1 MANTLSIALRAESD
15 LMEAF
20 NWYEARSA
28 GLGHEFL
35 RCVEARLNLIARAPE
50 IFRRRGPL
58 HRLAKTDRF
67 PYAIYFI
74 WEEGESHVAVRRVL
88 HFSQNSDQAL
98 KSR

>member
-1 MANTLSIALRAESD
+1 MANTLSIAPRAEAD

-20 NWYEARSA
+20 KWYEAQSI

-35 RCVEARLNLIARAPE
+35 RCVEARLNFIARMPQ

-58 HRLAKTDRF
+58 HRLARTDRF

-74 WEEGESHVAVRRVL
+74 WDENEAHVAIRRVV
-88 HFSQNSDQAL
+88 HFKQNENSAL
-98 KSR
+98 SAP